1 MSIPYRT
8 RQKLNLF
15 GMVFLILSLIA
26 ILVWLCWVLWLQRYV
41 VYESNG
47 DELGARLDFRRSAND
62 VVGEAAQEEEVSIG
76 KISIYY
82 NEGADAITTT
92 KDLTPIN
99 GYYITNDMVKQDMQN
114 VMLQVERLPVGTPVM
129 IDMKGPYGSFF
140 YSSKLGEAIMSAST
154 DIEAMDQLVK
164 KLQSKGFYTIARISA
179 FQDWNFG
186 NNHVTSGLYMLNR
199 AGLWLDP
206 DGYFWLNPTDS
217 TAISWISSVIME
229 LRDMGFNEVL
239 LDNFQ
244 FPNSDKYIFSADK
257 DAALQEAA
265 GKLIAACGSND
276 FALSFNVTSPAF
288 PLPEG
293 GRSRLYIENVNATQL
308 GSQAAQAT
316 FEDVNTHLVFLSD
329 NGDTRFDEYS
339 VMRSLL
345 VAEEVEARKG

>member
-8 RQKLNLF
+8 RRKLNIF
-15 GMVFLILSLIA
+15 GLVFFIVSIIA
-26 ILVWLCWVLWLQRYV
+26 IISWLCWVMWLQRYV
-41 VYESNG
+41 VYEDG
-47 DELGARLDFRRSAND
+47 GARLDFGRSANE
-62 VVGEAAQEEEVSIG
+62 VVGEVAKPITHES

-92 KDLTPIN
+92 KDLEPIN
-99 GYYITNDMVKQDMQN
+99 GYYITNSMVKQDMEN

-140 YSSKLGEAIMSAST
+140 YSSNLGEAILSAST
-154 DIEAMDQLVK
+154 DIEAMDQLVQ
-164 KLQSKGFYTIARISA
+164 KLKSKGFYTIARISA

-186 NNHVTSGLYMLNR
+186 NNHVTSGLYMLSR

-217 TAISWISSVIME
+217 TAISWIATVIME

-244 FPNSDKYIFSADK
+244 FPNSDQYIFSGDK

-265 GKLIAACGSND
+265 SKLLVACGSND
-276 FALSFNVTSPAF
+276 FTISFNVTSAAF

-293 GRSRLYIENVNATQL
+293 RCRLYVEDVAATQL
-308 GSQAAQAT
+308 ATQAGLAS
-316 FEDVNTHLVFLSD
+316 FEDVATRLVFLSET
-329 NGDTRFDEYS
+329 GDTRFDEYS
-339 VMRSLL
+339 VLRSLQ